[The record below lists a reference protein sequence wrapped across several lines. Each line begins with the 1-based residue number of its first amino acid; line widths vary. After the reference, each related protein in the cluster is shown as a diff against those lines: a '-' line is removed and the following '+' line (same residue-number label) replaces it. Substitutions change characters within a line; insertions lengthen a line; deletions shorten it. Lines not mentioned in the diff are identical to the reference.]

1 MSGTQTTDST
11 YRARQLQ
18 SRVNAKA
25 EPRYSLPSLNC
36 QLLKDQPCSTVE
48 KYRKTRHVQVNPSHS
63 CLVKTV
69 LDQFYITASSG
80 TGQLYKIPFR
90 SGVSPFP
97 ASNDAACSG
106 PPVRLSPHPHVS
118 SFQHSPIPIAF
129 SVSPHSLRRICGV
142 RGVNSGICD
151 TALRIDPPG
160 STGAC

>member
-1 MSGTQTTDST
+1 MGDTQTTTDST

-80 TGQLYKIPFR
+80 TGQLYKLPFR
-90 SGVSPFP
+90 SGVAPFP
-97 ASNDAACSG
+97 ASNDTPCSG
-106 PPVRLSPHPHVS
+106 PQCAYPLIPMFLPSSTAPYLSLSPY
-118 SFQHSPIPIAF
+118 
-129 SVSPHSLRRICGV
+129 
-142 RGVNSGICD
+142 
-151 TALRIDPPG
+151 LRILWEEYAE
-160 STGAC
+160 SGAWIAEFAILHSA